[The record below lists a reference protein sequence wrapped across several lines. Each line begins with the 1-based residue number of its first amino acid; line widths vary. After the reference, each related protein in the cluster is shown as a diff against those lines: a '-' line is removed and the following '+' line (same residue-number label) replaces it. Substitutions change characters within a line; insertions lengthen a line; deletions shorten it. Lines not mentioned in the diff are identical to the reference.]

1 LTAKDMAMR
10 LAAAID
16 DKNGSEVRVLDL
28 RGVCGFADFFVLATG
43 TSARH
48 VRALADTAIAAALR
62 GGAKPRGVEGKP
74 VGCWVLVDLGDV
86 VVHVFQEEERDFFGL
101 ERLWG
106 DAQELAVERAVGAAS

>member
-1 LTAKDMAMR
+1 LTAKDMALR
-10 LAAAID
+10 LATAID
-16 DKNGSEVRVLDL
+16 EKKGAEVRVLDL

-48 VRALADTAIAAALR
+48 VRALADAAVAAALR
-62 GGAKPRGVEGKP
+62 GGSKPKGIEGKP
-74 VGCWVLVDLGDV
+74 IGCWVLVDLGDV

-106 DAQELAVERAVGAAS
+106 DAEELSVEHAAGAAS

>member
-1 LTAKDMAMR
+1 MALR
-10 LAAAID
+10 LATAID
-16 DKNGSEVRVLDL
+16 DKQGSEVRVLDL

-48 VRALADTAIAAALR
+48 VRALADAAVAAALR
-62 GGAKPRGVEGKP
+62 GGSKPKGIEGKP

-86 VVHVFQEEERDFFGL
+86 GVHVFQEEERDFFGL

-106 DAQELAVERAVGAAS
+106 DAEELSVEHAAGAAS